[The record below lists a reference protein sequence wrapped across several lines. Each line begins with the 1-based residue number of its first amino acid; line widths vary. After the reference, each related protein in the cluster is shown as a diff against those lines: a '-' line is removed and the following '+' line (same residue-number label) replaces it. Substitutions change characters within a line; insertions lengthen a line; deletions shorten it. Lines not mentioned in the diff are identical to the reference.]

1 MFGDK
6 SQKEYLTEEVRRNV
20 GVQGADGK
28 SKANALN
35 MEGRREKRVKRSPVE
50 RLWEEIEKGV

>member
-6 SQKEYLTEEVRRNV
+6 GSKEYLTEEVRRNV
-20 GVQGADGK
+20 GVQGPDGK

-35 MEGRREKRVKRSPVE
+35 MGRKQKMVKRSPVE
-50 RLWEEIEKGV
+50 RLWDDIEKGV